1 MESMAFCSSC
11 GSTMTGAFCTKCGT
25 PAGAAQAQPPVAS
38 PGAPLARRTSPIVW
52 VLVVILGLFVLCG
65 LGAAGIGY
73 FVLHRVRQAGVSFD
87 RTRGGFAITGRD
99 GRVEFG
105 SEGKL
110 PSWVPSYPGSK
121 PAFALRAQGSGDGSN
136 GSGGEGGEFTFTTPD
151 AASQVLA
158 FYEKKCKDMA
168 MNINI
173 STINDEGGTVVA
185 ADEGDQRSLTI
196 VATGGSRRTTVIVT
210 YGRK

>member
-1 MESMAFCSSC
+1 MD
-11 GSTMTGAFCTKCGT
+11 GAFCAKCGT

-52 VLVVILGLFVLCG
+52 VLVVIFGLFVLCG
-65 LGAAGIGY
+65 LGAAGVG
-73 FVLHRVRQAGVSFD
+73 FLVLHRARQAGVSFD
-87 RTRGGFAITGRD
+87 RTRGGGFAITGRD

-105 SEGKL
+105 SQGKL
-110 PSWVPSYPGSK
+110 PSWIPSYPGSK
-121 PAFALRAQGSGDGSN
+121 PAFAVRAQGSGGDWHGGS
-136 GSGGEGGEFTFTTPD
+136 EGGEFTFTTPD

-158 FYEKKCKDMA
+158 FYEQKCRDMA
-168 MNINI
+168 MNVNI
-173 STINDEGGTVVA
+173 STTNGEGGTVVA

-196 VATGGSRRTTVIVT
+196 VATGSLGHTMVIVT

>member
-1 MESMAFCSSC
+1 
-11 GSTMTGAFCTKCGT
+11 
-25 PAGAAQAQPPVAS
+25 
-38 PGAPLARRTSPIVW
+38 VW